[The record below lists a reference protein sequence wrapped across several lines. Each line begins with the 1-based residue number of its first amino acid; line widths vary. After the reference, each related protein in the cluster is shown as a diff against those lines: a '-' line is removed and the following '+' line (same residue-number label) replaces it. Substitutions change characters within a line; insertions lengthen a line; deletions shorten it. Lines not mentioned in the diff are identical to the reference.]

1 MVSFSSSLKRFKN
14 FPINFSPYFN
24 SPKRMIVI
32 KNTNV
37 ICRFNLI
44 CINRE
49 EVTYFL
55 KIFVIVF
62 KFQKLGS
69 RKFVERA
76 RGALRERVSKIELAE
91 WTRLILGARHVLRN
105 FYGDSFFENTIYPII
120 LSSNKRFKSGFGTSW
135 CLWIIKLRY
144 DSCAAL

>member
-1 MVSFSSSLKRFKN
+1 MVSFPSSLKRFKN
-14 FPINFSPYFN
+14 FPISFSSYFN

-91 WTRLILGARHVLRN
+91 RARLILGARHVLRN
-105 FYGDSFFENTIYPII
+105 FLTLRALTKYFMVIPSLKTQFI
-120 LSSNKRFKSGFGTSW
+120 LSSYHQINASRRVLAHHGACG
-135 CLWIIKLRY
+135 
-144 DSCAAL
+144 